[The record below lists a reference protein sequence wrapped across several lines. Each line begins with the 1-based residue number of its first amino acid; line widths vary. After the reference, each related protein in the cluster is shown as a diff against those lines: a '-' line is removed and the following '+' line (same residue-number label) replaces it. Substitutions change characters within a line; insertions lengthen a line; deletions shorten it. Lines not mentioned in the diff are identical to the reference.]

1 MSEPVTPKVKK
12 RVIDAEVVSETKS
25 GYSRQSSPGD
35 GQTRSEG
42 STKQSTGFALKPR
55 TFGQW
60 MALIL
65 VVAWLLAVAYLI
77 KQQEKLNWQ
86 TESINALQQRTQV
99 VEQQVQKMVEQQ
111 KSQAKQLEAMQA
123 TLAQIQQQLNSPER
137 QPVVSQ
143 ADIEKM
149 QAEIAQ
155 LQSQLQSVG
164 ESLAEQSKQLM
175 AQMGQAAEKVAKNPQ
190 VQQNLN
196 ALEQQIQQ
204 LAQRFQSMMSG
215 AKEPSTEPKTEDEPK
230 TAPKPE
236 MAPLSTMEISRWVVQ
251 INTQWQMS
259 GNVEQTL
266 AQLQA
271 LEQAVSVSQL
281 PNKYALI
288 KAIGQDVAL
297 LNQWR
302 QTQMNAPEQL
312 KTQMEALRAWI
323 IQLPQAMQNA
333 AAKNSESSEPS
344 PATDATGA
352 KSSTEQTSSSATDK
366 LLERFSQLFSIR
378 KKDDQQPFTQAE
390 LSALQSVIV
399 QRGLF
404 LVDQLEWAVET
415 QNATELALAIE
426 RLEKFVQRYAP
437 QARTEL
443 DEKLAPFKSLK
454 FKVRPS
460 LHIMEAL

>member
-12 RVIDAEVVSETKS
+12 RVIDAEVISETQ
-25 GYSRQSSPGD
+25 GEAYSRQPNT
-35 GQTRSEG
+35 GQSQTHSE
-42 STKQSTGFALKPR
+42 KQEAEFTLKPR

-77 KQQEKLNWQ
+77 KQQEKFNWQ
-86 TESINALQQRTQV
+86 TESINALQQRTQA
-99 VEQQVQKMVEQQ
+99 VEQQIQQVAKQQ
-111 KSQAKQLEAMQA
+111 KSEAQQLEALQA
-123 TLAQIQQQLNSPER
+123 TLAQIQQQLNSPDH

-155 LQSQLQSVG
+155 LQSQLHSVG
-164 ESLAEQSKQLM
+164 ESLAEQSKLLM
-175 AQMGQAAEKVAKNPQ
+175 SQVGQAAENVAKNPQ

-204 LAQRFQSMMSG
+204 LAQRFQSMMSEKK
-215 AKEPSTEPKTEDEPK
+215 APSTEPKAESNTEPQ
-230 TAPKPE
+230 AE
-236 MAPLSTMEISRWVVQ
+236 MPPLSTMEISQWIVQ
-251 INTQWQMS
+251 INTQWQLN
-259 GNVEQTL
+259 GNVPQTL

-271 LEQAVSVSQL
+271 LEQVVSVSQL

-297 LNQWR
+297 LNQWH
-302 QTQMNAPEQL
+302 QTQMNPPEQL

-323 IQLPQAMQNA
+323 IQLPQVIQNVS
-333 AAKNSESSEPS
+333 AKASESSAS
-344 PATDATGA
+344 STATNATGT
-352 KSSTEQTSSSATDK
+352 KSQAEQTPPSATDK

-378 KKDDQQPFTQAE
+378 KKDEQQPFTQAE

-399 QRGLF
+399 QRGLL

-415 QNATELALAIE
+415 QNATELSHAIK

-437 QARTEL
+437 QAQAEL
-443 DEKLAPFKSLK
+443 EERLAPFKSLK
-454 FKVRPS
+454 FKARPA